1 MADELNNGQQ
11 VQSTEG
17 HESEQITV
25 AGLKAAL
32 QKFKTDKV
40 DPMQWPML
48 SVIELPTASVST
60 MHKIYL
66 VPSINA
72 EQNNAKDEFI
82 TISATSQDVT
92 TYSWEQI
99 GSTTVDLSSY
109 ATLQN
114 VANTFADV
122 RADGVAVVTLSS
134 APTSSTTTYTK
145 DGQTVNFKVSDEVR
159 VADTEQSTEG
169 SHGYVYYKLYDL
181 VNGVAYW
188 DLMGSG
194 GETVFGKITASIT
207 PYVNDIASS
216 ASLLGN
222 VTVTLTNTTDSTTV
236 ETKTW
241 NGTDVT
247 FEDVM
252 PLKDYRVSV
261 EDKTGWLR
269 DKSYVDIT
277 NVEIA
282 DERTASFSYSADE
295 YTCVVTGTSDGRIV
309 VSGTEYANGAT
320 FRVSKGTSITA
331 TAKAVTN
338 FVTPTATITNKT
350 ISAVYV
356 AYGYVTVSTSS
367 NQGTDSTIAAVT
379 PTIKIGDAAAVSYTA
394 PVQVAPS
401 TEVVITWPAV
411 TGYKAPAQI
420 TFTKNGTTDETKSGE
435 YQTELVTVTV
445 DTDETGVTAEG
456 QIITINGSNYTVGAS
471 GVVTAKV
478 PFDTVYSVSANAWSG
493 QDDYTTPES
502 QTNITAAIASRNI
515 TMTYLK
521 IRGTLY
527 SLIVTD
533 NQSGASGAASNANI
547 TVKYIKDNVETIL
560 GTTFKNGDTF
570 LIPNDATNITITGSS
585 ITYFAASTTVSGTT
599 YTVTYKAQKV
609 TVTIS
614 GGGTGCYV
622 NLSDGTRLHQFT
634 STGSYYVPWGKSW
647 SISAT
652 PTTSK
657 YPSSISSS
665 SGTAN
670 SASKS
675 VSVTFSNYTLV
686 TSGEADLGLPSGKL
700 WAAANVGSSS
710 YYAWGKWFSWGD
722 TTGHLFS
729 EQYNFNSTNYNS
741 GANGSGHNLTGDIP
755 SGNATYDAA
764 RANMSGTWRIPTK
777 AEYEELLDSSNTTW
791 FYASLENTGG
801 QLVISKN
808 NSKGIYLPNTGYMN
822 GTTHNSSGANSG
834 YYISTKY
841 YSSNYFYHLKWQNSS
856 RSLERNMYRYYGFQ
870 VRAIKD
876 PKIEAV
882 DMTPSNTG
890 GRIYWATGNL
900 TKDANGNYKIADNPW
915 DYGAYFSWGNTD
927 GHRVAGQTDSYSF
940 NSTTYSSTTGNNLTA
955 DIASGS
961 TTYDAAR
968 AKLGG
973 SWRVPTYDEIQSLK
987 NNCTWNWKA
996 SGNSDYS
1003 GVAGYEVYCANT
1015 GNKIFLP
1022 CAGRYDGSSLYE
1034 DGTQGFY
1041 WSTKYYSSTG
1051 AYYFHFFST
1060 NKTMRNNTRYCG
1072 QSIRPVY
1079 TVTIMP

>member
-48 SVIELPTASVST
+48 SVIELPTASAST

-72 EQNNAKDEFI
+72 EQNNTKDEFI

-122 RADGVAVVTLSS
+122 RADGVAVVTLFS

-145 DGQTVNFKVSDEVR
+145 DGETINFKISDEVR
-159 VADTEQSTEG
+159 VADAEQATEG

-188 DLMGSG
+188 DLIGSG
-194 GETVFGKITASIT
+194 GETVFGKITVSIT

-216 ASLLGN
+216 AQLLGN

-241 NGTDVT
+241 SGTDVT

-269 DKSYVDIT
+269 DKTYVDIA

-309 VSGTEYANGAT
+309 VSGTEYANGET

-350 ISAVYV
+350 ISAAYV

-379 PTIKIGDAAAVSYTA
+379 PTIKIDDAAAVSYTA

-478 PFDTVYSVSANAWSG
+478 AFDTVYSVSANSWSG

-527 SLIVTD
+527 SLVVTD
-533 NQSGASGAASNANI
+533 NQNGDSGAASNATV
-547 TVKYIKDNVETIL
+547 TVKYVKDNVETIL
-560 GTTFKNGDTF
+560 GTNFANGDTF
-570 LIPNDATNITITGSS
+570 LIPNGATNITVTGSS
-585 ITYFAASTTVSGTT
+585 ITNFAPTTTSSSTT

-609 TVTIS
+609 TVSIS
-614 GGGTGCYV
+614 GNTGGCTVTLFTNEAYPKNINSG
-622 NLSDGTRLHQFT
+622 T
-634 STGSYYVPWGKSW
+634 STFSGYIAWGVEWK
-647 SISAT
+647 IIAEA
-652 PTTSK
+652 TTSK
-657 YPSSISSS
+657 YPDINTK

-670 SASKS
+670 SNSKS
-675 VSVTFSNYTLV
+675 VTITYTSYTLV
-686 TSGEADLGLPSGKL
+686 TSGAISLGTPDGVL
-700 WAAANVGSSS
+700 WGAKNVG
-710 YYAWGKWFSWGD
+710 A
-722 TTGHLFS
+722 
-729 EQYNFNSTNYNS
+729 
-741 GANGSGHNLTGDIP
+741 
-755 SGNATYDAA
+755 
-764 RANMSGTWRIPTK
+764 
-777 AEYEELLDSSNTTW
+777 
-791 FYASLENTGG
+791 
-801 QLVISKN
+801 
-808 NSKGIYLPNTGYMN
+808 
-822 GTTHNSSGANSG
+822 
-834 YYISTKY
+834 
-841 YSSNYFYHLKWQNSS
+841 SNYYD
-856 RSLERNMYRYYGFQ
+856 
-870 VRAIKD
+870 V
-876 PKIEAV
+876 
-882 DMTPSNTG
+882 
-890 GRIYWATGNL
+890 GN
-900 TKDANGNYKIADNPW
+900 
-915 DYGAYFSWGNTD
+915 YFSWGNTD
-927 GHRVAGQTDSYSF
+927 GHAENSGYNF
-940 NSTTYSSTTGNNLTA
+940 NSTTYSSTTGASLTSDITPTGGHDAARVNMGSTWRMPTYDESLKLRTYPKSVWCKLNNVFGMLLINKTDLKAIFLPAAGWYSNQQLMGKNTSGYYYTSTRKDSNYSNSIYFTDPNFLSVTTRNRYLGCNIRAVKDPEAVDLGSGVKWATGNLCKNTSGTYYIGASTDYGAYFSWGDTTGHYQGERYEFNSSNYSNGKSGSGHNLTA
-955 DIASGS
+955 DFTSGS

-968 AKLGG
+968 VRLGG
-973 SWRVPTYDEIQSLK
+973 SWRMPTYNDFIWLK

-996 SGNSDYS
+996 SGNTDY
-1003 GVAGYEVYCANT
+1003 GVAGWEVVGTNS
-1015 GNKIFLP
+1015 NKIFLP
-1022 CAGRYDGSSLYE
+1022 ATGYYSDTTLFSAGSL
-1034 DGTQGFY
+1034 GGY
-1041 WSTKYYSSTG
+1041 WFTKYYSSDE
-1051 AYYFHFFST
+1051 AYFLFFGDTSQLISYF
-1060 NKTMRNNTRYCG
+1060 NRYCG
-1072 QSIRPVY
+1072 LPIRPVQ
-1079 TVTIMP
+1079 